1 MKCVAVSDIHMH
13 AVETPPA
20 DLLIVAGDMTM
31 RGKPSELAWFKN
43 WLAKQPQRHKVW
55 IAGNHELGIEDDEQQ
70 AWDIA
75 RETGSTYLND
85 SACEI
90 EGKKIWGSPI
100 TPWFFDW
107 AYNRHRGAE
116 IMPHWQMIPEGL
128 DILITHGPPRGYV
141 DILMDG
147 SHVGCD
153 DLLAV
158 VGEKLERPPKFLIC
172 GHLHHGYGRAT
183 LQRADGKSIEVLNAS
198 SCNEEYQPVNAPL
211 LFEI

>member
-13 AVETPPA
+13 DVETPPA
-20 DLLIVAGDMTM
+20 DLLIVAGDMTY
-31 RGKPSELAWFKN
+31 RGKPSELAWYKS
-43 WLAKQPQRHKVW
+43 WLARQPQRHKVW
-55 IAGNHELGIEDDEQQ
+55 IAGNHELGIEDNEQQ

-75 RETGSTYLND
+75 RETDSTYLND

-90 EGKKIWGSPI
+90 DGKKIWGSPI

-128 DILITHGPPRGYV
+128 DILITHGPPMGYV

-147 SHVGCD
+147 KHVGCD
-153 DLLAV
+153 DLLQV
-158 VGEKLERPPKFLIC
+158 VSEKLKQPPKFLIC

-183 LQRADGKSIEVLNAS
+183 LQRADGQSIEVLNAS
-198 SCNEEYQPVNAPL
+198 SCNEEYQAVNAPL